1 MDVSHLLES
10 LNDRQREA
18 VSAEPGPLLVLAG
31 AGSGKTEGTLR
42 RDISLQIKERMT
54 QVGLV
59 LIVMLMA
66 VVLYFDLTKSLP
78 GLAPTP

>member
-1 MDVSHLLES
+1 MPIPVLDGGQILI
-10 LNDRQREA
+10 
-18 VSAEPGPLLVLAG
+18 LLV
-31 AGSGKTEGTLR
+31 EGTLR